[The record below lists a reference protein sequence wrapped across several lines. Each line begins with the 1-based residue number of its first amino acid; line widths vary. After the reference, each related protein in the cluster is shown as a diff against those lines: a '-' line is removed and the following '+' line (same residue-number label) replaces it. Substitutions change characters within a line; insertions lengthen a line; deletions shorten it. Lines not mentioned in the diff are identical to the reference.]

1 MNFHPRHLSLSLVLL
16 ATVVGFTAPVVAQSS
31 SADNLA
37 RRSIERRATE
47 AVIWGMPIVNY
58 DLMVQELLTKTK
70 GKVNQIVFW
79 SRPLDWRNQTL
90 TPNPDS
96 IYFMAF
102 YNTKDGPIV
111 IEIPPRRLVQRQHR
125 RRVADADR
133 RWGTVR
139 RRQRQRG
146 QVPAAAARLYRGN
159 SAIPLRSETFG
170 GMALLRSNLV
180 SHSEPDVAKSVAYGK
195 RAKVYP
201 LSQAANPPPTT
212 FIDAADAFFDST
224 IRYDLSFFTNLD
236 RMVQSE
242 PWLQRDRVMID
253 MLKTIGIEKGKPFKP
268 DAQTREALTA
278 GVREAQALL
287 MAKYEKFF
295 PPFEPYWPGSH
306 WAAVV
311 TPELVQAWRTS
322 LGDVNSYPLDA
333 RALTYT
339 YAYISLKNLGAGQF
353 YLLTNQ
359 DSAGKALDGS
369 KTYRLNVPPNVPV
382 EQYWSATAYDGVL
395 HTLIRNVSRAS
406 RSSQIPEMK
415 KNADGSID
423 VYFGPKAPAGE
434 DANWVPTD
442 PQKEFEVIL
451 RLYGPTKALFD
462 KTWKLSDIEEVK

>member
-111 IEIPPRRLVQRQHR
+111 IEIPPAEGGSFNVNIVDAWQMPIEDGGPYG
-125 RRVADADR
+125 ADK
-133 RWGTVR
+133 GKGGKYLLLPPGYTGEIP
-139 RRQRQRG
+139 QG
-146 QVPAAAARLYRGN
+146 YF
-159 SAIPLRSETFG
+159 PLRSETFG
-170 GMALLRSNLV
+170 GMALLRSDLV
-180 SHSEPDVAKSVAYGK
+180 SHSDPDVAKSVAYGK

-287 MAKYEKFF
+287 MAKYEKSFHHLNRT
-295 PPFEPYWPGSH
+295 GR
-306 WAAVV
+306 AA
-311 TPELVQAWRTS
+311 TGR
-322 LGDVNSYPLDA
+322 
-333 RALTYT
+333 
-339 YAYISLKNLGAGQF
+339 
-353 YLLTNQ
+353 
-359 DSAGKALDGS
+359 
-369 KTYRLNVPPNVPV
+369 
-382 EQYWSATAYDGVL
+382 
-395 HTLIRNVSRAS
+395 
-406 RSSQIPEMK
+406 RSSRRSWCRRGGRP
-415 KNADGSID
+415 
-423 VYFGPKAPAGE
+423 
-434 DANWVPTD
+434 WVT
-442 PQKEFEVIL
+442 
-451 RLYGPTKALFD
+451 
-462 KTWKLSDIEEVK
+462 